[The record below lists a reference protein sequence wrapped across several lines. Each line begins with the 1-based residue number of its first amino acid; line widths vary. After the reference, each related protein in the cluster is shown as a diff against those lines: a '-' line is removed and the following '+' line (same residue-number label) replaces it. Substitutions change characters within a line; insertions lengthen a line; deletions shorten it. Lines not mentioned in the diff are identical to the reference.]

1 MKKRALPPNV
11 FWSSQTQGGSNG
23 YSILQKD
30 MWSLRTTAEA
40 LKLVNGKVSSQSK
53 SVAWKLISPSM
64 QIISPRR

>member
-1 MKKRALPPNV
+1 MEKRALPPNV

-30 MWSLRTTAEA
+30 MESKTMAEA

-53 SVAWKLISPSM
+53 SVT
-64 QIISPRR
+64 